1 MGEGNNNSRSG
12 TQLALDAARAIKAAV
27 RIVRAAIAAGLH
39 GAAVAAAK
47 EALPFLVK
55 LAIGILIV
63 VIVIPMV
70 IFTALPNIFFGYD
83 NAASQPVM
91 DMTTKA
97 LEVGGAYMSVE
108 DFERTQMD
116 SIVTSLAAQ
125 YEKDGVHV
133 DRIEVTSDFDED
145 DLLWLI
151 AINSVA
157 HEQNLDTMNAED
169 IRNLN
174 ISSLTYTPSLL
185 SFITG
190 EGETAVTTTTLKVDF
205 SKLDPDEV
213 MDKLGFDEDAKT
225 WTGALFEVLFE
236 SDALEK
242 YADQF
247 EAYRPNYSGDSS
259 YDGSYDRSDS
269 YDNKIDISGFV
280 SPHTKNNLDL
290 VAYAK
295 QAYENGWG
303 YVWGTYGNVLTES
316 LFAYKLEQYPDGVG
330 NYEDFIRDNWLG
342 RRTTDCCGLIKGYSW
357 LNPDTLA
364 IEYATNGMPDY
375 GANQLYAS
383 AEEYGTDYGSMDSMP
398 DIPGIALWKSG
409 HIGVYVGGGMA
420 VEAMGT
426 KYGVVMTKVDG
437 RGWQG
442 WCKIP
447 FITYMEESE

>member
-1 MGEGNNNSRSG
+1 MGERNNTSRSG
-12 TQLALDAARAIKAAV
+12 AQLAIDAARLIKAAV
-27 RIVRAAIAAGLH
+27 RILRAAIAAGLH

-47 EALPFLVK
+47 EALPFLIK
-55 LAIGILIV
+55 LAIGILV
-63 VIVIPMV
+63 VIVVLPMV
-70 IFTALPNIFFGYD
+70 VFTAIPNIFFGFD
-83 NAASQPVM
+83 NSATQSVM

-97 LEVGGAYMSVE
+97 LVIGGAYMSVE
-108 DFERTQMD
+108 DFENTQMD
-116 SIVTSLAAQ
+116 AIVTSLAAQ
-125 YEKDGVHV
+125 YEKDGVSI
-133 DRIEVTSDFDED
+133 DNIEVTSDFDED
-145 DLLWLI
+145 DLVWLI

-157 HEQNLDTMNAED
+157 HEQDLDTMSTED

-174 ISSLTYTPSLL
+174 ISSLTYTPSLV
-185 SFITG
+185 SQVTG
-190 EGETAVTTTTLKVDF
+190 SGESVTTVSTLKIDF
-205 SKLDPDEV
+205 SKFDPDKV
-213 MDKLGFDEDAKT
+213 MDELGFDEDAKT

-236 SDALEK
+236 SDALEE

-247 EAYRPNYSGDSS
+247 EGARPDYSGDSS
-259 YDGSYDRSDS
+259 YDGSYERSDS
-269 YDNKIDISGFV
+269 YGNAIDISGFV
-280 SPHTKNNLDL
+280 SPYSKNNLDL

-330 NYEDFIRDNWLG
+330 DYEDFISENWLG

-375 GANQLYAS
+375 GANQMYAS
-383 AEEYGTDYGSMDSMP
+383 AEECGTDYGSMDSMP

-409 HIGVYVGGGMA
+409 HIGIYVGNGMA
-420 VEAMGT
+420 IEAMGT
-426 KYGVVMTKVDG
+426 KYGVVMTEVDG

-442 WCKIP
+442 WCEIP
-447 FITYMEESE
+447 FITYVEEDE